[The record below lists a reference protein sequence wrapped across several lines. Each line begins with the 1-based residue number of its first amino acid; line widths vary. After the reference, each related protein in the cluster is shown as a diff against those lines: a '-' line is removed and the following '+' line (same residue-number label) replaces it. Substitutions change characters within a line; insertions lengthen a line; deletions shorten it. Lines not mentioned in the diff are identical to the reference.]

1 MENIENLGPGP
12 DIDNIDTSDMDF
24 GDDTEVVEKQVE
36 EPSQKELEK
45 EVDEANGKAED
56 SAEINEPE
64 RDEPERDEKGRFTG
78 KGVIPVE
85 RHKATLDKEREAR
98 EAAERRAAELEQ
110 RLQQQQA
117 QQENMART
125 EEIETQIEGLEEK
138 YQELLLD
145 GNTKE
150 AGQIMRQI
158 RHMERQIATAEA
170 EARAT
175 QTTAQALEGE
185 RMELAIARLEA
196 DHPEFNTASE
206 NYDPDLVALVL
217 AKQKAY
223 VSNGDSPSRA
233 MLKAGEE
240 VAKRFLMKTEAEDTK
255 GLAKGAQNDR
265 QKQAVAKAL
274 DAQKAQPASMKDVGM
289 DSDTRGEKGLPDV
302 ASMTADEFA
311 ALPQATQDRL
321 MGNLV

>member
-1 MENIENLGPGP
+1 
-12 DIDNIDTSDMDF
+12 
-24 GDDTEVVEKQVE
+24 
-36 EPSQKELEK
+36 
-45 EVDEANGKAED
+45 
-56 SAEINEPE
+56 
-64 RDEPERDEKGRFTG
+64 
-78 KGVIPVE
+78 
-85 RHKATLDKEREAR
+85 
-98 EAAERRAAELEQ
+98 
-110 RLQQQQA
+110 
-117 QQENMART
+117 MART
-125 EEIETQIEGLEEK
+125 EEIEAQIEGLEEK

-145 GNTKE
+145 GDTKE
-150 AGQIMRQI
+150 AGKIMRQI

-302 ASMTADEFA
+302 TSMTADEFA